1 MKENNDKPNEEPK
14 TIAEKVIQN
23 INDLPSDE
31 EASEEQEPEK
41 SYSEKKHEERLEKL
55 DAQYYDTTDK
65 GSQKVEEDNV
75 IRLAYDHIE
84 NKPKFDN
91 QEAANWAIRVYND
104 GMKEVDRS
112 MKHYEFVIAD
122 GLAETVQK
130 LTGKELYRPTDEQI
144 IRYIAGVIIEVSEE
158 ADPEESNDDDTIPV
172 YIKTEAELNP
182 EELEQWEKQKPEG
195 FGITDEKDTQK
206 YLDEDGNLV

>member
-75 IRLAYDHIE
+75 IRLA
-84 NKPKFDN
+84 
-91 QEAANWAIRVYND
+91 
-104 GMKEVDRS
+104 
-112 MKHYEFVIAD
+112 
-122 GLAETVQK
+122 
-130 LTGKELYRPTDEQI
+130 
-144 IRYIAGVIIEVSEE
+144 
-158 ADPEESNDDDTIPV
+158 
-172 YIKTEAELNP
+172 
-182 EELEQWEKQKPEG
+182 
-195 FGITDEKDTQK
+195 
-206 YLDEDGNLV
+206 